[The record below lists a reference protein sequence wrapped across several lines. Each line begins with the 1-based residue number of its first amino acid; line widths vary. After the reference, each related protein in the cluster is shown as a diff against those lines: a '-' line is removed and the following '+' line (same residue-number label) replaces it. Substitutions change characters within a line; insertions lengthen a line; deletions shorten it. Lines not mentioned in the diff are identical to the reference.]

1 MIFWGDEE
9 SLVFLF
15 ICFFILLASHS
26 VPGKGGSDSSVYT
39 LSVSLR
45 SVRQEE

>member
-1 MIFWGDEE
+1 MTFWGDEE
-9 SLVFLF
+9 TLVFFIYLF
-15 ICFFILLASHS
+15 FFLWAIHS

-45 SVRQEE
+45 SI

>member
-9 SLVFLF
+9 PLVFFLF
-15 ICFFILLASHS
+15 ICFFFLLAIHS

-45 SVRQEE
+45 SI

>member
-1 MIFWGDEE
+1 MTFWGDEE
-9 SLVFLF
+9 PLVFYIYLF
-15 ICFFILLASHS
+15 LLAIHS
-26 VPGKGGSDSSVYT
+26 VPGRGVSDSSVYT

>member
-1 MIFWGDEE
+1 MK
-9 SLVFLF
+9 SLF
-15 ICFFILLASHS
+15 CFFIYLFFFLLAIHS
-26 VPGKGGSDSSVYT
+26 VSEKGGSDSSVYT